1 MRVLQGLLLWA
12 VVGAALAQAGPG
24 PGPAMPPPSPIVV
37 APAPVVGPLV
47 PVPPRALP
55 ACVGNAQ
62 GVTTTR
68 MQFEQAAAGNWYA
81 VWCRTATGWVSWTIM
96 IDPTGAI
103 GDTLSADDMVHAIAA
118 RIAMASPTP
127 PAPPAPPPPTPPMPP
142 APIGGPGG
150 PGSKALPASAA
161 KVRGL
166 VVMPNGELPT
176 RLSRYVVD
184 GKLGNDTGQRA
195 EVGAAC
201 DCARITLLD
210 GKTRWCTWAGAVPN
224 YDLVPVAVCGRP

>member
-1 MRVLQGLLLWA
+1 MKMLQGLLLWA
-12 VVGAALAQAGPG
+12 VASAALAQSGPG
-24 PGPAMPPPSPIVV
+24 PVVRPPSPSAS
-37 APAPVVGPLV
+37 APAPVVGPLL

-103 GDTLSADDMVHAIAA
+103 GDTLSADDMVQAIAA

-127 PAPPAPPPPTPPMPP
+127 PAPPMPP
-142 APIGGPGG
+142 APPAPVKPPGG
-150 PGSKALPASAA
+150 PGSKALPMSAA
-161 KVRGL
+161 KVLGM
-166 VVMPNGELPT
+166 VVLPNGELPT
-176 RLSRYVVD
+176 RPSRYVVD

-201 DCARITLLD
+201 DCARITLID
-210 GKTRWCTWAGAVPN
+210 GKNRWCTWAGAVPN
-224 YDLVPVAVCGRP
+224 YVLWPVAVCGRP

>member
-1 MRVLQGLLLWA
+1 MRMLQGLLLWA
-12 VVGAALAQAGPG
+12 VAGTALAQVGPG
-24 PGPAMPPPSPIVV
+24 PVVSPPSPIVV
-37 APAPVVGPLV
+37 TPAPVVGPLQ

-96 IDPTGAI
+96 IDPTGVI
-103 GDTLSADDMVHAIAA
+103 GDTLSADDMVQAIAA
-118 RIAMASPTP
+118 RIAMAAPTP
-127 PAPPAPPPPTPPMPP
+127 PPVVTPPPRPP
-142 APIGGPGG
+142 GS
-150 PGSKALPASAA
+150 PGSKMRAMSAA
-161 KVRGL
+161 KVPGL
-166 VVMPNGELPT
+166 VVMPNGQMPT
-176 RLSRYVVD
+176 RPSRYVID

-201 DCARITLLD
+201 DCARITLLE
-210 GKTRWCTWAGAVPN
+210 GNTRWCTWAGAVPN
-224 YDLVPVAVCGRP
+224 YVLWPVVICGRP